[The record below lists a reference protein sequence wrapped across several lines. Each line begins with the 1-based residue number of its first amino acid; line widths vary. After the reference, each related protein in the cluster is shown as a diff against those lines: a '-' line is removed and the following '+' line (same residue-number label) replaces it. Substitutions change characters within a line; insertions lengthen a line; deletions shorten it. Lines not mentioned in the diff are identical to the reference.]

1 MGSGGCG
8 GTGIDY
14 AMIPE
19 KMRQLGL
26 AIGGRLGFIRRMTTA
41 PSRLWSNCT
50 PDFTLIDSSHLRSP
64 CPIREGQREY
74 HCTTPRLRLF
84 LKTLLRSKSGQWGI
98 VVTRWDI
105 RASPTHPYLSPPQF
119 CFHAATESR
128 IAS

>member
-1 MGSGGCG
+1 LVQLHSGLH
-8 GTGIDY
+8 
-14 AMIPE
+14 AN
-19 KMRQLGL
+19 
-26 AIGGRLGFIRRMTTA
+26 RLIA
-41 PSRLWSNCT
+41 P
-50 PDFTLIDSSHLRSP
+50 RSP

-128 IAS
+128 IASCSRRFRAEALVY